1 MDLGGIR
8 IGQRAARGA
17 AAQPA
22 EIDGPSPEY
31 RDIIDATVELLET
44 YRSRVTARAA
54 DQPAQTTA
62 ALGEAVDA
70 LWQDWRA
77 LWSEANECLSDLARD
92 AGRIAAAKQYTEARL
107 TRLLLDA
114 PLWRQ
119 AYAKP
124 RGYPGDYV
132 VMNYIYDGHAV
143 GENAFARLAHA
154 LAVKIGQFVVRR
166 KELVREEIAELTA
179 GTDARASLRI
189 ASLGCGPG
197 REIAEYLARDTRF
210 AGSLTFT
217 LVDQDEDALRFAG
230 GSIADAAAA
239 SHAGRQV
246 HVEPRK
252 VSVLRL
258 LRDAAPADVLGQPD
272 LVYSAGLFDYF
283 SDRTCRILAQRLYAA
298 LRPGGVLLI
307 GNMKVGTDMAW
318 PLEFIA
324 DWSLIYRSA
333 ERVLGWTDGLP
344 NADIQ
349 LRTEATGYDYML
361 RVRKAA

>member
-1 MDLGGIR
+1 MDLGGIG
-8 IGQRAARGA
+8 IGQRSARGA
-17 AAQPA
+17 SAPA
-22 EIDGPSPEY
+22 SGTEGPSPEY
-31 RDIIDATVELLET
+31 RDTIDATVDLLET
-44 YRSRVTARAA
+44 YRSRVATRAA
-54 DQPAQTTA
+54 DPLARTTA
-62 ALGEAVDA
+62 PLGEVVDA
-70 LWQDWRA
+70 LWRDWRA
-77 LWSEANECLSDLARD
+77 LWSDANECLGDLARD
-92 AGRIAAAKQYTEARL
+92 TRQIATAKQYTEARL

-143 GENAFARLAHA
+143 GESAFARLAHA

-166 KELVREEIAELTA
+166 KELVREAIAELTA
-179 GTDARASLRI
+179 GTGSQASLRI

-197 REIAEYLARDTRF
+197 REIAEYLEQDARF

-217 LVDQDEDALRFAG
+217 LVDQDEDALRYAG
-230 GSIADAAAA
+230 RGIADAAAA
-239 SHAGRQV
+239 SRAGRQV

-272 LVYSAGLFDYF
+272 LIYSAGLFDYF

-307 GNMKVGTDMAW
+307 GNMKLGTDMAW

-333 ERVLGWTDGLP
+333 ERVLGWADGLP

-361 RVRKAA
+361 RVRKAP